1 MKFSATLLATAY
13 AASGT
18 DYSLQ
23 GENWEDI
30 CATGQRQS
38 PIDIH
43 PGHSN
48 HEFNF
53 NPFMP
58 VNYDRSN
65 TWDVTLE
72 GGIKM
77 TPNADDIT
85 WVPYKSIMSDLIS
98 DILVSPAVTSDL
110 NINLLNFIFTGVMIS
125 VVDLNT
131 LLTVADT
138 FLKSTLF
145 ISTAT
150 DIPVWLPKPLPMV
163 KVLQFLDISLMLGK
177 FKR

>member
-18 DYSLQ
+18 DYSVQ
-23 GENWEDI
+23 GENWGEI

-43 PGHSN
+43 PGHANS
-48 HEFNF
+48 EFNF

-85 WVPYKSIMSDLIS
+85 WVPSKLIISDFTS
-98 DILVSPAVTSDL
+98 DILVSLVDTSDL
-110 NINLLNFIFTGVMIS
+110 NINSLNFIFTGVMIS
-125 VVDLNT
+125 VVVLNT

-150 DIPVWLPKPLPMV
+150 DILVWLPKP
-163 KVLQFLDISLMLGK
+163 
-177 FKR
+177 

>member
-18 DYSLQ
+18 DYSVQ
-23 GENWEDI
+23 GENWGEI

-43 PGHSN
+43 PGHANS
-48 HEFNF
+48 EFNF

-65 TWDVTLE
+65 TWDVVL
-72 GGIKM
+72 GCGIIM

-85 WVPYKSIMSDLIS
+85 LVFFKSSIF
-98 DILVSPAVTSDL
+98 
-110 NINLLNFIFTGVMIS
+110 NLTN
-125 VVDLNT
+125 N
-131 LLTVADT
+131 A
-138 FLKSTLF
+138 
-145 ISTAT
+145 
-150 DIPVWLPKPLPMV
+150 
-163 KVLQFLDISLMLGK
+163 LD
-177 FKR
+177 